1 MISYKI
7 DVLDAL
13 KKKGYSTY
21 RLRKEK
27 ILGENTIECLRNH
40 QSVSFSTLNTLCRLL
55 DCKVGDIIYYKPDD
69 PSTES

>member
-27 ILGENTIECLRNH
+27 IFGENTIECLRNR
-40 QSVSFSTLNTLCRLL
+40 QSISFSTLNTLCNLL
-55 DCKVGDIIYYKPDD
+55 DCNVEDIICHVRD
-69 PSTES
+69 TEI

>member
-1 MISYKI
+1 MIGYRI

-27 ILGENTIECLRNH
+27 ILGEKTIDCLRN
-40 QSVSFSTLNTLCRLL
+40 QQPISFSTLNTLCKLL
-55 DCKVGDIIYYKPDD
+55 DCKVEDIIYFEPDTD
-69 PSTES
+69 IES